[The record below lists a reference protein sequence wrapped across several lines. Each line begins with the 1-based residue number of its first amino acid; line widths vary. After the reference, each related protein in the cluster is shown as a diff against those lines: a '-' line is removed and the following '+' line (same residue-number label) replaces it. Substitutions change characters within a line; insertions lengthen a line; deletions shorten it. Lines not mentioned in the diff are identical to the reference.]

1 MDADTAHALMALLAE
16 RRMERGAAPA
26 AEPFRVEGTHV
37 PPSGTS
43 SPPPPTAQAVPAAQG
58 PVVTAVSPFGQ
69 PTYAEPGYVEPG
81 YADPGYAESAAYAEP
96 AYGQPAYGQPAY
108 AEPGYA
114 QAPYAE
120 APFVQPQQ
128 GGQIFPGGTGPTPL
142 LPSVYPTH

>member
-81 YADPGYAESAAYAEP
+81 YAESAYAEP
-96 AYGQPAYGQPAY
+96 AYDRPAY

-120 APFVQPQQ
+120 TPFVQPQQ
-128 GGQIFPGGTGPTPL
+128 AGRMFPGGTGPTPL
-142 LPSVYPTH
+142 LPSVYPTR

>member
-37 PPSGTS
+37 PPTGTS
-43 SPPPPTAQAVPAAQG
+43 NPPPPTAQAVPAAQG

-69 PTYAEPGYVEPG
+69 PTYAEPGYAEPG
-81 YADPGYAESAAYAEP
+81 YVESAYP
-96 AYGQPAYGQPAY
+96 DPAY
-108 AEPGYA
+108 AEPGYT
-114 QAPYAE
+114 QSPYAE

-128 GGQIFPGGTGPTPL
+128 GGQMFPGGTGPTPL
-142 LPSVYPTH
+142 LPSVYPTR